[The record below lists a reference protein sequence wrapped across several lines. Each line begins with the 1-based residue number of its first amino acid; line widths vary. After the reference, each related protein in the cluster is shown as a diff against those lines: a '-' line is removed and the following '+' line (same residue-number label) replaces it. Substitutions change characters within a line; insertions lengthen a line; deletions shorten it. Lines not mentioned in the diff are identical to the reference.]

1 MYDLDVNICI
11 LSETHTLENVSPNI
25 NHFRT
30 FRRNRI
36 YREKGG
42 IAVLVSNDI
51 ARDCVLVWEGIG
63 DNEAIAVQLSGTNP
77 NVIIVANYGT
87 QCNSFG
93 ISKPSNNLMEIQA
106 KVTEWMEEGKIVI
119 WAGDENIPI
128 GVEHLPGN
136 DIFINS
142 LGKCLNEFITE
153 KDLFVANSLCE
164 DPTKLPVKNNITI
177 GKDAIPKE

>member
-1 MYDLDVNICI
+1 MILEKILYDLDVNICI

-42 IAVLVSNDI
+42 IAVLISNDI

-93 ISKPSNNLMEIQA
+93 ISIPSNNLMEIQA

-119 WAGDENIPI
+119 WAGDENVPI
-128 GVEHLPGN
+128 GVSIFLVMTLSSTAWGNASMSSSRKKISSLPTVCVR
-136 DIFINS
+136 ILQHIR
-142 LGKCLNEFITE
+142 I
-153 KDLFVANSLCE
+153 
-164 DPTKLPVKNNITI
+164 
-177 GKDAIPKE
+177 